1 MGTDQMA
8 GSYLAV
14 AEYEMRDGVGEV
26 DGDGGGEEEG
36 RGDWALAAQYL
47 EKVASTN
54 APQRDKAEEMLRE
67 LRLKEARLA
76 ASI

>member
-1 MGTDQMA
+1 MA

-14 AEYEMRDGVGEV
+14 AEYEMRDEGGVEG
-26 DGDGGGEEEG
+26 EEG

-54 APQRDKAEEMLRE
+54 AQQRDKAEEMLRE
-67 LRLKEARLA
+67 LRLREARLA
-76 ASI
+76 TNL